1 MAPGAEHVCTGG
13 TKLPTPMADPAWSLP
28 LRIRWDEELSLLDGD
43 GVLPGCPPPVP
54 GMALATALGL
64 DAATARALDG
74 RARQGGGVEFV
85 RIAAD
90 SAGTPRWLRVGMEV
104 AGGAVEAR
112 VHDLGALLEGAP
124 PLQISRLSSSLSHE
138 LRNPLSS
145 VKMAVQTLARNEELS
160 ARDQRRL
167 TIALRE
173 IRTLERML
181 WMLSEYGREAPL
193 AVDTWSLPDLIQE
206 SSGLIEHDLA
216 ERSIRLELVGIEG
229 LPRVRSD
236 GVRLRPVLAQLLLNV
251 AASLTEGQ
259 PLLVTLRQSQRGA
272 EVELLDEHAALEPG
286 DQGRVFEPFGSR
298 LARGAG
304 LSLAALRRVLQ
315 QQGGEVTAVPAP
327 PPARGVFFRLDFAR
341 AA

>member
-1 MAPGAEHVCTGG
+1 MG
-13 TKLPTPMADPAWSLP
+13 DPAWSLP
-28 LRIRWDEELSLLDGD
+28 LHIRWDDSLSLVGGD
-43 GVLPGCPPPVP
+43 GALPGCPPAVP
-54 GMALATALGL
+54 GMPLAEALGV
-64 DAATARALDG
+64 DPAAASALDE

-85 RIAAD
+85 R
-90 SAGTPRWLRVGMEV
+90 AGPPGSTRWLRVSV
-104 AGGAVEAR
+104 APRGASREAR
-112 VHDLGALLEGAP
+112 VHDLGALLEGGP

-145 VKMAVQTLARNEELS
+145 VKMAVQTLSRNEGLS

-181 WMLSEYGREAPL
+181 WMLSEYGREVPL
-193 AVDTWSLPDLIQE
+193 AVETWSL
-206 SSGLIEHDLA
+206 HDLFHDSA
-216 ERSIRLELVGIEG
+216 ALVEQDLSERNVRLEVAGGEG

-251 AASLTEGQ
+251 AASLEEGQ
-259 PLLVTLRQSQRGA
+259 PLAISLRPSGRGA
-272 EVELLDEHAALEPG
+272 EAQLLDEHAALEPG
-286 DQGRVFEPFGSR
+286 DEARVFEPFGSR

-315 QQGGEVTAVPAP
+315 QQGGDVTATAAR
-327 PPARGVFFRLDFAR
+327 PPARGVLFSLDFAR
-341 AA
+341 AS

>member
-1 MAPGAEHVCTGG
+1 
-13 TKLPTPMADPAWSLP
+13 MADPAWSLP
-28 LRIRWDEELSLLDGD
+28 LRIRWDEGLSLVTGD
-43 GVLPGCPPPVP
+43 GALPGCPEPAP
-54 GMALATALGL
+54 GMSLAEALGV
-64 DAATARALDG
+64 DSATARALDV
-74 RARQGGGVEFV
+74 RARHGAELEFV
-85 RIAAD
+85 RTVPAPG
-90 SAGTPRWLRVGMEV
+90 GTPRWLRVGMKS
-104 AGGAVEAR
+104 AGTAVEAR
-112 VHDLGALLEGAP
+112 VHDLGALLESAP

-145 VKMAVQTLARNEELS
+145 VKMAVQTLSRNEGLS
-160 ARDQRRL
+160 PRDQRRL

-206 SSGLIEHDLA
+206 SSGLIEQDLA
-216 ERSIRLELVGIEG
+216 ERSIRLELLGVEG

-236 GVRLRPVLAQLLLNV
+236 GIRLRPVLAQLLLNV
-251 AASLTEGQ
+251 ASTLEEGQ
-259 PLLVTLRQSQRGA
+259 PLLLTLRPSDRGA
-272 EVELLDEHAALEPG
+272 EVELLDEHAALEAG
-286 DQGRVFEPFGSR
+286 DQSRVFEPFGSR

-315 QQGGEVTAVPAP
+315 QQGGEVSAISAT
-327 PPARGVFFRLDFAR
+327 PPARGVLFRLDFAR

>member
-1 MAPGAEHVCTGG
+1 
-13 TKLPTPMADPAWSLP
+13 MADPAWSLP
-28 LRIRWDEELSLLDGD
+28 LRIRWDEELSLLSGD
-43 GVLPGCPPPVP
+43 GALPGCPPPRP
-54 GMALATALGL
+54 GMPVALALGI
-64 DAATARALDG
+64 DAGAAHALDV
-74 RARQGGGVEFV
+74 RARQGGAVEFV
-85 RIAAD
+85 RTAP
-90 SAGTPRWLRVGMEV
+90 GPTGMTRWLRVGMEID
-104 AGGAVEAR
+104 GEAVEAR
-112 VHDLGALLEGAP
+112 IHDVGALLDGAP

-145 VKMAVQTLARNEELS
+145 VKMAVQTLARNEGLS

-193 AVDTWSLPDLIQE
+193 SVDIWSLPDLIQE

-216 ERSIRLELVGIEG
+216 ERSIRLELVGAEG

-251 AASLTEGQ
+251 AASLGEGQ
-259 PLLVTLRQSQRGA
+259 PLLVTLRGSDRGV

-286 DQGRVFEPFGSR
+286 DHERVFEPFGSR

-315 QQGGEVTAVPAP
+315 QQGGEVTAVSAVP
-327 PPARGVFFRLDFAR
+327 PGRGVFFRLDFAR

>member
-1 MAPGAEHVCTGG
+1 
-13 TKLPTPMADPAWSLP
+13 MADPAWSLP
-28 LRIRWDEELSLLDGD
+28 LCIRWDEELSLLTGD
-43 GVLPGCPPPVP
+43 GALPGCPPPAP
-54 GMALATALGL
+54 GMPVAVALGV
-64 DAATARALDG
+64 DAGTARALDA
-74 RARQGGGVEFV
+74 RARRGGGVEFV
-85 RIAAD
+85 RTAPGP
-90 SAGTPRWLRVGMEV
+90 AGTPRWLRVGMETT
-104 AGGAVEAR
+104 GSAVEAR
-112 VHDLGALLEGAP
+112 VHDVGALLEGAP

-145 VKMAVQTLARNEELS
+145 VKMAVQTLARNEGLS

-181 WMLSEYGREAPL
+181 WMFSEYGREAPL
-193 AVDTWSLPDLIQE
+193 SVETWSLPDLIQE

-216 ERSIRLELVGIEG
+216 ERSIRLELVGAEG
-229 LPRVRSD
+229 LPHVRSD

-251 AASLTEGQ
+251 AASLGEGQ
-259 PLLVTLRQSQRGA
+259 PLLVTLRGSERGV

-286 DQGRVFEPFGSR
+286 DQERVFEPFGSR

-315 QQGGEVTAVPAP
+315 QQGGEVTAVAVP